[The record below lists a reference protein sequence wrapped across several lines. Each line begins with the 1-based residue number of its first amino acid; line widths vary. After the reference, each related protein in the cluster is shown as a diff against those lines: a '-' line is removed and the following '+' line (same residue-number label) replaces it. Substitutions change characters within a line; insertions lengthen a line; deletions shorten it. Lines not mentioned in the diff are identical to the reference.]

1 MSLVPTTTNM
11 AAPSSAQIYV
21 PFQIATGGSVAS
33 SAGLVQIAAQALLGV
48 ILTSPGERVMRP
60 TYGTE
65 VDNYVFSINSPQAQ
79 AALISDIK
87 SVVGSLLPNISISSF
102 QVSNPT
108 GSSVLLNIVY
118 QVLPGQTVYT
128 AQISTGPILENVS
141 SI

>member
-21 PFQIATGGSVAS
+21 PFQITTGGSVAS
-33 SAGLVQIAAQALLGV
+33 TAGLVQIAAQALLGV

-87 SVVGSLLPNISISSF
+87 SVVASQLPNVSISSF

>member
-33 SAGLVQIAAQALLGV
+33 SGGLVQIAAQALLGV